1 MPLLADAVRAERL
14 QRARAQ
20 WPRLAI
26 AGVLVATLLVACLT
40 WRHLVLWL
48 IWLSAA
54 AVVARRALRH
64 GVDASF
70 VASTALLFVLF
81 LGLRVEPDALHQLAA
96 SYRADSRFTSFQQSE
111 AFEES
116 DYGVDSDFIAYVGRH
131 LPQGDSFYV
140 AVGDSVG
147 TSAPQAWLQFQ
158 LLPSIEIY
166 GSPCAAKWVVF
177 YADTVAPPGLTVDRL
192 LTYRPGYALGRVGAP
207 CTV

>member
-14 QRARAQ
+14 HRARAQ
-20 WPRLAI
+20 RPRLAI
-26 AGVLVATLLVACLT
+26 AGASLATLLVACVT
-40 WRHLVLWL
+40 WPNLVLWL

-54 AVVARRALRH
+54 AVVARRAVSH
-64 GVDASF
+64 GLDTSF
-70 VASTALLFVLF
+70 VGSTAFLLVLF
-81 LGLRVEPDALHQLAA
+81 LALRVEPDALHQLRA

-116 DYGVDSDFIAYVGRH
+116 DWGVDADFVAYIGRH
-131 LPQGDSFYV
+131 LPKGDSFYV
-140 AVGDSVG
+140 SAGDSVG

-158 LLPSIEIY
+158 LLPSVEIY

-192 LTYRPGYALGRVGAP
+192 ITYRSGYALGRVGAP